1 MSFPKNKQIENDD
14 NFMKRTIKIEKILNL
29 WRIRNITIQDISLV
43 YLNC

>member
-14 NFMKRTIKIEKILNL
+14 NFMKHTIKIEKILNL
-29 WRIRNITIQDISLV
+29 WRIRNITIQDIRLV